1 MKIVPFIKIATLIFA
16 VNFILSMLALKLLRT
31 FSDIQL
37 FEQIMLSALT
47 SAFFVWMTAL
57 LLSRNSFISSQRIPT
72 ISWIILVSMLLIVTL
87 GPNTVMNVDRS
98 RSFYVLSWVEKSAIE
113 VTDNGQLILNVKSP
127 EKFNLVSIKARLDEQ
142 STRGLIEFRDQS
154 YFLTWRGRL
163 TLKIAEFLAAFYKLD
178 GWFKN
183 RN

>member
-1 MKIVPFIKIATLIFA
+1 
-16 VNFILSMLALKLLRT
+16 MLALKLLRT

-163 TLKIAEFLAAFYKLD
+163 TLMIAEFLAAFYKLD

>member
-98 RSFYVLSWVEKSAIE
+98 RSFYVLSWVEKKAIK
-113 VTDNGQLILNVKSP
+113 VTDDGKLILNVNSP

-163 TLKIAEFLAAFYKLD
+163 TLMIAEFLAAFYKLD